1 MPEKNKL
8 YFADCLEILRKIVA
22 ENPRGIFD
30 LIYIDPPFNSK
41 RNYNVLFESID
52 QTDTTAQ
59 KEAFRDTWSNVS
71 YKDTLDDIQDLSLDL
86 YDYLKVLDKINI
98 SQSAV
103 SYLTIMAIRIYYIH
117 KALNETG
124 SFYLHCDPNMSH
136 YLKAVC
142 DLIFGY
148 KNFRNEIIWHYRRW
162 TGKAKLFQKLHDII
176 LFYSKTEKYTFNIL
190 YTNYTEG
197 SKERKMQG
205 VLHRFK
211 NGETY
216 LVSDSEINKQGVREN
231 DVWQIPFIP
240 PSSKERLGYPTQK
253 PEALME
259 RIIKASSNE
268 GDLVG
273 DFFCGCGTTV
283 AVAQKLNR
291 RWLGV
296 DISHQAIKLIRKRLI
311 DPHTRQKQKK
321 ILDNIQIDGFP
332 LDLASAREL
341 AENVDKGRI
350 HFQDWIIEVML
361 GGVSNP
367 KKTAD
372 GGFDGYILFK
382 KCLEDREKQQILIE
396 VKSGKAG
403 VGNIREFIQVVRKRE
418 AAIGVFVCFA
428 EHVTGGMEKEAREC
442 GYYNEEIFNKRHPE
456 IQILTVDQIL
466 KGELVNMPPVLETTF
481 KSAAKARPQHD
492 GEQKK
497 F

>member
-1 MPEKNKL
+1 MTELSIKL
-8 YFADCLEILRKIVA
+8 YQKMYLIRKTEEKIREHYMEDEMKTPMHMSMGEEAIAVGVCHALKTEDQVFGTYRSHAIYLAKTQKIGDFFAEMYGKDTALLKGKGGSMHMCAPESGFMGTSAIVASIIPVAVGAAFANKRKGNGKIVA
-22 ENPRGIFD
+22 VFFGDGATDEGAFWESLNVACLMKLPVLFVCEDNGFAVHTAT
-30 LIYIDPPFNSK
+30 SK
-41 RNYNVLFESID
+41 RQGYVSITDIVSKFNCNVLKENT
-52 QTDTTAQ
+52 TDA
-59 KEAFRDTWSNVS
+59 
-71 YKDTLDDIQDLSLDL
+71 
-86 YDYLKVLDKINI
+86 
-98 SQSAV
+98 
-103 SYLTIMAIRIYYIH
+103 
-117 KALNETG
+117 
-124 SFYLHCDPNMSH
+124 
-136 YLKAVC
+136 
-142 DLIFGY
+142 
-148 KNFRNEIIWHYRRW
+148 EIIY
-162 TGKAKLFQKLHDII
+162 KL
-176 LFYSKTEKYTFNIL
+176 T
-190 YTNYTEG
+190 
-197 SKERKMQG
+197 
-205 VLHRFK
+205 
-211 NGETY
+211 
-216 LVSDSEINKQGVREN
+216 
-231 DVWQIPFIP
+231 
-240 PSSKERLGYPTQK
+240 
-253 PEALME
+253 
-259 RIIKASSNE
+259 
-268 GDLVG
+268 
-273 DFFCGCGTTV
+273 
-283 AVAQKLNR
+283 
-291 RWLGV
+291 
-296 DISHQAIKLIRKRLI
+296 HQAIKLIRKRLI